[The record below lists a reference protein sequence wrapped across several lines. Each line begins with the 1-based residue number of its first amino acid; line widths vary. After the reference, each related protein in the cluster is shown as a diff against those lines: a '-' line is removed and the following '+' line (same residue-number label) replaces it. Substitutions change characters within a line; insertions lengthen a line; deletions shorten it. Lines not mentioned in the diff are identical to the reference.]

1 MTRHL
6 LFPVLINSS
15 GKVSRIT
22 SRGNQATTFL
32 INLLNLFNQVIK
44 ITEDFVGNI
53 SKRSATSSFNRLNR
67 NRINVKRN
75 LSWGLHDVGIFFLP
89 FYFKIRMECFGPF

>member
-6 LFPVLINSS
+6 LFPVLINAS
-15 GKVSRIT
+15 GKFFRIA

-32 INLLNLFNQVIK
+32 INLLNIFNQVVK
-44 ITEDFVGNI
+44 KTEEFVGNI
-53 SKRSATSSFNRLNR
+53 SKRSATSSFNGPNR

-75 LSWGLHDVGIFFLP
+75 SSWGLHDVGIFFP
-89 FYFKIRMECFGPF
+89 SISF